1 MQYPEPLVRG
11 RLVRRYKRFLS
22 DIEISGHGNPGG
34 PDNKVDVTAHCANPG
49 SMLGLAQPGATVW
62 LLPNRNPTAKLDWR
76 WELTD
81 AGDSLVCINTARANT
96 VVGEALNAGGIPTLS
111 AYTGVRPE
119 VKYGTSSR
127 IDFLLEED
135 GLPPAYVEVKSVTL
149 RRPDG
154 GDPTAAEFPDSV
166 TKRGAKHLEELM
178 LVGKAGARPV
188 MFFLVQR
195 GDCTHFRP
203 AADIDPAYAEALKRA
218 AAAGVE
224 ILCHAARVS
233 TDGIALGPPLP
244 LHLD

>member
-1 MQYPEPLVRG
+1 M
-11 RLVRRYKRFLS
+11 
-22 DIEISGHGNPGG
+22 
-34 PDNKVDVTAHCANPG
+34 
-49 SMLGLAQPGATVW
+49 GLAEHGATVW

-81 AGDSLVCINTARANT
+81 AGDSLVCINTSRANT
-96 VVGEALNAGGIPTLS
+96 VVGEALTAGDIPDLA
-111 AYTGVRPE
+111 AYSKVRPE

-127 IDFLLEED
+127 IDFLLEEE

-154 GDPTAAEFPDSV
+154 GDPNAAEFPDSV
-166 TKRGAKHLEELM
+166 TKRGAKHLEELIE
-178 LVGKAGARPV
+178 VGKTGARPV

-203 AADIDPAYAEALKRA
+203 ASDIDPAYAASLQKA
-218 AAAGVE
+218 VLDGVE
-224 ILCHAARVS
+224 VLCHTARIS
-233 TDGIALGPPLP
+233 TEGIVLGPPLP

>member
-22 DIEISGHGNPGG
+22 DIEIDSPDGSGGS
-34 PDNKVDVTAHCANPG
+34 VEVTAHCANPG

-62 LLPNRNPTAKLDWR
+62 LLPNRNPAAKLDWR

-81 AGDSLVCINTARANT
+81 TGDTLVCINTARANT
-96 VVGEALNAGGIPTLS
+96 VVGEALTAGGIPALA
-111 AYTGVRPE
+111 AYSKIRPE

-178 LVGKAGARPV
+178 AVGKAGARPV

-195 GDCTHFRP
+195 GDCSHFRP
-203 AADIDPAYAEALKRA
+203 ASDIDPAYAEALKRA

-224 ILCHAARVS
+224 ILCHTAHVA
-233 TDGIALGPPLP
+233 TEGIILGPSLP